1 VSPPEVPPL
10 CSPPTLASVIT
21 EVLGGYALSEFGR
34 LRPLPERRV

>member
-1 VSPPEVPPL
+1 V
-10 CSPPTLASVIT
+10 A